1 MEPYTPTRRATRL
14 TAPPPV
20 VPLVSGSIG
29 NPACAPLHFTSSITA
44 PNTPAIAFL
53 FNTNEAPPKKLTRSK
68 TARNHFL
75 FNTFARFFLRP
86 PFAANAPGRDPEL
99 AAAGEGSLF
108 IFLQP
113 SPQSSTIAATTTFT
127 RPTAPPPFLFSF
139 CAARPNLI
147 ASDPNIENRRK

>member
-20 VPLVSGSIG
+20 VPLASGSIG

-44 PNTPAIAFL
+44 ANTPAIAFL

-75 FNTFARFFLRP
+75 FNTFARFFLRH
-86 PFAANAPGRDPEL
+86 
-99 AAAGEGSLF
+99 
-108 IFLQP
+108 P
-113 SPQSSTIAATTTFT
+113 SPQTPRAAIMNSRQRVKGRSSFFSN
-127 RPTAPPPFLFSF
+127 RRRSPPPSLPPPLSPAPPPFLFSF